1 MELSGD
7 NFRMKKF
14 NRPLKVANIIEEGRV
29 GGPQKRIALVAS
41 KISKKIDTTV
51 IIPKKNSTE
60 FQLLCKK
67 LNVKYLISP
76 LIPIKRD
83 IFSIFSYFIFFPY
96 EVFKLSYLLKKNNF
110 DIAHISG
117 GSWQYKGA
125 LAAKLANVKVLWHLN
140 DTYMPIL
147 FRILFKFISP
157 IANGYIFS
165 AFRAKKYYDKYINTK
180 KPKFVIAP
188 PVDTALFNPSKNY
201 TLNKKKILN
210 RKNLTVIGTIA
221 NINKIKGLETFIKA
235 GEILNQNIK
244 NLHFQVVGKVFEN
257 QKKYFNSLENLCK
270 KKNFFNID
278 FIKNCSDVRP
288 YLKRFD
294 IFTISSSS
302 ETGPMTLWEAMSM
315 EKAIVSTNV
324 GDVRKF
330 LKDNNNSYIIDVG
343 DYRNLAKKINK
354 LITRP
359 QLRKNFGKKVRRI
372 VKNKLDLRICA
383 DLHVKV
389 YQFIANSD

>member
-1 MELSGD
+1 MELSGS
-7 NFRMKKF
+7 NFKMKKF
-14 NRPLKVANIIEEGRV
+14 NRPIKVANIIEEGRV

-41 KISKKIDTTV
+41 KISKEIDTTV
-51 IIPKKNSTE
+51 IIPKENSAE
-60 FQLLCKK
+60 FQTLCKK

-83 IFSIFSYFIFFPY
+83 IFSMFSYLAFFPY
-96 EVFKLSYLLKKNNF
+96 EVFKLSRLLKKNNF

-125 LAAKLANVKVLWHLN
+125 LAAKLAKVKILWHLN
-140 DTYMPIL
+140 DTYVPI
-147 FRILFKFISP
+147 FFKILFKLISP

-165 AFRAKKYYDKYINTK
+165 AFRAKKYYNKYINLK

-188 PVDTALFNPSKNY
+188 PVDTTIFNPSKNY
-201 TLNKKKILN
+201 KLNKKKILN
-210 RKNLTVIGTIA
+210 QKKLTVIGTIA

-270 KKNFFNID
+270 KKKFFNID

-294 IFTISSSS
+294 IFTISSLS

-324 GDVRKF
+324 GDVRMF
-330 LKDNNNSYIIDVG
+330 LKNNINSYIVDVG
-343 DYRNLAKKINK
+343 DYKEFAKKINK

-359 QLRKNFGKKVRRI
+359 RLRRNFGKKVRCI
-372 VKNKLDLRICA
+372 VKNKLDLRVCA
-383 DLHVKV
+383 NLHAKAYRTIV
-389 YQFIANSD
+389 NSD